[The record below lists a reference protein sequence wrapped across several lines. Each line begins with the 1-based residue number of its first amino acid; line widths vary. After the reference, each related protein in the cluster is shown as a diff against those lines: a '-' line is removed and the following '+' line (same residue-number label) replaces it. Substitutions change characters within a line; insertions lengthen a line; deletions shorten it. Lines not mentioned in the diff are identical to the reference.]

1 MQPEAGRRTG
11 EREGETEKASMF
23 KMPGHSKRV
32 HSKAGCLEA
41 SQDML
46 GIIGD
51 AEDNLVIALR
61 NYCTKTPKAAK
72 PCNIR
77 RFRQRPEQQKFCIA
91 LRLLHCYE
99 VTFVNGQFWQTYLPI
114 QTFSTALGKSSDLTV
129 SGIGHSVIR
138 GLVTNRLMVRREPC
152 YLRTWITVSC
162 ANIVQTQMARTLQ

>member
-1 MQPEAGRRTG
+1 MIKAVENFGLWINACGKLKNEVDLKFSGLNSAGGRGFSSGMNPELMK
-11 EREGETEKASMF
+11 E
-23 KMPGHSKRV
+23 P
-32 HSKAGCLEA
+32 
-41 SQDML
+41 
-46 GIIGD
+46 
-51 AEDNLVIALR
+51 VIALSF
-61 NYCTKTPKAAK
+61 YCTKNPEVEK
-72 PCNIR
+72 PYGTRDCVGEKGNSKMIV
-77 RFRQRPEQQKFCIA
+77 
-91 LRLLHCYE
+91 LHCYE